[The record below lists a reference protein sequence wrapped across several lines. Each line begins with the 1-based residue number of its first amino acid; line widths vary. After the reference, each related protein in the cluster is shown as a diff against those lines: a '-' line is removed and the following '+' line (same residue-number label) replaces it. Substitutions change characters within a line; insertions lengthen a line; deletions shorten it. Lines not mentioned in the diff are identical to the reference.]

1 MNARHSAW
9 LVRATALLSVLAAG
23 GGTALSLDPGSPL
36 AAYGFD
42 LWQTEQGL
50 PENSVDAITQTRDGY
65 LWVGTQEGLA
75 RFDGVR
81 FVTFNRR
88 TVAALRSDNITS
100 LAADSTGG
108 LWIGAAG
115 AGALHY
121 QDGTFTPLPPAP
133 GDPLGH
139 LYRIFPDGDGLWAA
153 PDNGGLVW
161 VANGRITP
169 FATAQG
175 PLTDR
180 VTVVR
185 RDRDGSLWIGTFD
198 HGLHHVTAGGEDR
211 LLAGLLDNQV
221 RALWPD
227 PDGGLWIGTPRGLN
241 RLQAGKITAYTAKD
255 GLADDSVLS
264 ILRDRE
270 GSLWVGTE
278 RGLSRFSGG
287 VFAIL
292 PRDPGPNPS
301 VRALFEDREGNLW
314 IGTSG
319 GGLGRLKDVPF
330 TTISRS
336 EGLSSDL
343 AWSIFQDR
351 EGALWIGTDNG
362 LNRFA
367 DGRLTSLSTR
377 DGLPSGIVRSIAE
390 DADGT
395 LWIGTFKGLVHRA
408 GGRLST
414 FRRSDG
420 LPNDAI
426 LTLLPD
432 AGGLWIGTLG
442 GLARYEGGRFT
453 AWTRQDG
460 LPEES
465 VFSLRKEADGSLLI
479 GTRRGLARLRGDW
492 RERSRRI
499 ETVGEATGGPQD
511 NVFVLHED
519 RAGTL
524 WIGTRSGLYRYR
536 DGVFRAFN
544 FRDGLPDQRIFSI
557 LEDDS
562 GSLWMSSNH
571 GVSRVRKADLDS
583 YADGKIPSI
592 PSVSY
597 GVSDGMKSAECNGAS
612 QPPAWRTRDGRFW
625 FPTLRGVVAV
635 DPGHIPA
642 GRPAPPVAIEDLLVD
657 RRSVPRSG
665 AIQIPPDPASFEIQ
679 YTALSLTSPEK
690 VRFRYRLDGFDH
702 AWVDAGSRR
711 TAYYTNL
718 RPGTYTFRVVAAD
731 GDGRWGSPGTGLS
744 FVLTPHVWQTGWFA
758 ALCLGLAAA
767 LAIGVW
773 RLRAHSLRVRERD
786 LLELV
791 DRRTRDLLAER
802 DRAEE
807 ARREA
812 ERADRAKS
820 EFLANMS
827 HEIRTPMNA
836 VIGMSSVLLGTPLS
850 AAQREHVDTIRSS
863 GESLLGVL
871 NDILDF
877 SKVEAGMLEI
887 EPVPFD
893 LRACV
898 AEAVQL
904 LAAEAA
910 RKGLRLETW
919 IAPEVPPVVVSDASR
934 LRQILVNLL
943 GNAVKFT
950 EHGEVVLRIAG
961 HPAPQVTGAEF
972 ELRFEVQDTGTGISP
987 DRMDRLFKPFSQADA
1002 STTRLYGGTGLGL
1015 AISRR
1020 LAAGLGGTMGVES
1033 EAGQGALFWFTIR
1046 CQAAPA
1052 GSPASLAS
1060 SSASAAAPAVRGRRS
1075 LEEPQ
1080 RPLRILLAEDNSV
1093 NQKVA
1098 LLMLEQMGYSAD
1110 VAATGYEVLDAL
1122 RRQRYD
1128 VILMDIQMPGMDGL
1142 EAARRIAVEWPAAD
1156 RPRIIAMTANALRG
1170 DREACLAAGM
1180 DDYLSKPFLFDA
1192 LQAVILGEAPLA
1204 APPAEPLA
1212 PAADPEGFDPSS
1224 LDRLAA
1230 LGAATGRDVV
1240 QPVVERFLT
1249 EAPRRLAEMRQAL
1262 AKGDG
1267 ATLVFAAHSLKGSSA
1282 QLGALLLAELCGEIE
1297 AGGIALAA
1305 GRGGAETTLE
1315 EIARELE
1322 RVTPVLRLRLGEPVS
1337 PATAE

>member
-1 MNARHSAW
+1 MTVKFCAG
-9 LVRATALLSVLAAG
+9 LVRISAVLSLLLG
-23 GGTALSLDPGSPL
+23 GGGAAFSLDPRTPL
-36 AAYGFD
+36 AGFRLD

-50 PENSVDAITQTRDGY
+50 PENSVDAVTQTRDGY

-81 FVTFNRR
+81 FVTFSRR
-88 TVAALRSDNITS
+88 TVAVLRSDNITS
-100 LAADSTGG
+100 LVADSTGG

-115 AGALHY
+115 GGVLHSLN
-121 QDGTFTPLPPAP
+121 GTFTPLPPGP

-139 LYRIFPDGDGLWAA
+139 LYRIFPDGDALWAA
-153 PDNGGLVW
+153 PDNGGLLR

-169 FATAQG
+169 FVTARG
-175 PLTDR
+175 PWTDR

-198 HGLHHVTAGGEDR
+198 DGLHHVTAGGEDH

-227 PDGGLWIGTPRGLN
+227 PDGSLWIGTLRGLN

-278 RGLSRFSGG
+278 RGLSRLSGG
-287 VFAIL
+287 AFAIL
-292 PRDPGPNPS
+292 PRDPGPNPA
-301 VRALFEDREGNLW
+301 VRSLFEDREGNLW

-351 EGALWIGTDNG
+351 KGALWIGTADG
-362 LNRFA
+362 LNRLA
-367 DGRLTSLSTR
+367 DGRLTTLSTR

-390 DADGT
+390 DVDGT
-395 LWIGTFKGLVHRA
+395 LWIGTFKGLVHLA

-420 LPNDAI
+420 LPNDAV

-465 VFSLRKEADGSLLI
+465 VFSLLKEADGSLLI
-479 GTRRGLARLRGDW
+479 GTRRGLARLHKDW
-492 RERSRRI
+492 RERRERI
-499 ETVGEATGGPQD
+499 EAVGETTGGPQD
-511 NVFVLHED
+511 NVFVLYRD

-524 WIGTRSGLYRYR
+524 WIGTRSWLYRYR
-536 DGVFRAFN
+536 DGVFRAFT
-544 FRDGLPDQRIFSI
+544 FSDGLPDDRIFSI
-557 LEDDS
+557 LEDDR
-562 GSLWMSSNH
+562 GYLWMSSNH
-571 GVSRVRKADLDS
+571 GVSRIRKADLDS
-583 YADGKIPSI
+583 FADGKIPII

-597 GVSDGMKSAECNGAS
+597 GVADGMKSAECNGAS

-625 FPTLRGVVAV
+625 FPTLRGVAAV
-635 DPGHIPA
+635 DPDRVPA
-642 GRPAPPVAIEDLLVD
+642 GRPAPPVTIEDLLVD
-657 RRSVPRSG
+657 RRAVPRSG
-665 AIQIPPDPASFEIQ
+665 VIRIPPDPASFEIQ
-679 YTALSLTSPEK
+679 YTALSLTAPEK
-690 VRFRYRLDGFDH
+690 LRFRYRLDGFDH
-702 AWVDAGSRR
+702 GWIDAGTRR

-731 GDGRWGSPGTGLS
+731 GDGNWSPAGTELP
-744 FVLTPHVWQTGWFA
+744 FVIAPHVWQTGWFA
-758 ALCLGLAAA
+758 VLCVVLAAA
-767 LAIGVW
+767 AAAGAWRW
-773 RLRAHSLRVRERD
+773 RLHAARMRERE

-791 DRRTRDLLAER
+791 ERRTHDLQAER

-836 VIGMSSVLLGTPLS
+836 VIGMTSVLLGTPLTGT
-850 AAQREHVDTIRSS
+850 QREHVDTIRSS

-893 LRACV
+893 VRACV
-898 AEAVQL
+898 AEAVNL

-910 RKGLRLETW
+910 GKGLRLEVR
-919 IAPEVPPVVVSDASR
+919 IASDVPPVVVSDASR

-943 GNAVKFT
+943 ANAVKFT
-950 EHGEVVLRIAG
+950 TRGEVVLRVSTDAAVNG
-961 HPAPQVTGAEF
+961 NL
-972 ELRFEVQDTGTGISP
+972 ELRFEVQDTGPGISP
-987 DRMDRLFKPFSQADA
+987 DRLDRLFKPFSQADA

-1020 LAAGLGGTMGVES
+1020 LAVGLGGLMGVES
-1033 EAGQGALFWFTIR
+1033 EEGKGALFWFTVR
-1046 CQAAPA
+1046 CKTAQSVPLAPIAPVPAAPGGRA
-1052 GSPASLAS
+1052 RGTGH
-1060 SSASAAAPAVRGRRS
+1060 APH
-1075 LEEPQ
+1075 
-1080 RPLRILLAEDNSV
+1080 RPLRILLAEDNTV

-1110 VAATGYEVLDAL
+1110 VAATGHEVLDAL

-1142 EAARRIAVEWPAAD
+1142 EAARRIAVEWPAAE

-1180 DDYLSKPFLFDA
+1180 DDYLSKPFQFGD
-1192 LQAVILGEAPLA
+1192 LQAVIAGDAR
-1204 APPAEPLA
+1204 
-1212 PAADPEGFDPSS
+1212 PAASRKEPSPPVAEEPEGFDPLY

-1230 LGAATGRDVV
+1230 LESATGSSIV
-1240 QPVVERFLT
+1240 QQVVERFLT

-1267 ATLVFAAHSLKGSSA
+1267 AALVFAAHSLKGSSA
-1282 QLGALLLAELCGEIE
+1282 QLGALLLAELSGEIE
-1297 AGGIALAA
+1297 AGGIVLAA

-1315 EIARELE
+1315 GIARELE
-1322 RVTPVLRLRLGEPVS
+1322 RVAPVLRQRLG
-1337 PATAE
+1337 ATAIAGQ